1 MMILISLVLIVVGI
15 FLTVL
20 YFEHQHK
27 TGKYAT
33 ESDKAIVAK
42 VLKAFETPKI
52 KWISG
57 RTHPTDCI
65 VYYGNVDVRFNKQ
78 NKDYLIENLLTEQGH
93 HYFSLVFRPIAK
105 KWEEDWR
112 AAVKDQRVKEVL
124 G

>member
-1 MMILISLVLIVVGI
+1 MIFISLLFIPVAV
-15 FLTVL
+15 FLALL
-20 YFEHQHK
+20 YREYDCK

-52 KWISG
+52 EWING
-57 RTHPTDCI
+57 TIHPTGCI
-65 VYYGNVDVRFNKQ
+65 DYHGNIDVRFNSR
-78 NKDYLIENLLTEQGH
+78 NKDYLIETLLTEQGH
-93 HYFSLVFRPIAK
+93 YYFSLVFRPIAK

-112 AAVKDQRVKEVL
+112 ATVKDQRVKEVL

>member
-1 MMILISLVLIVVGI
+1 MIFISLLFIPLAV
-15 FLTVL
+15 FLAVL
-20 YFEHQHK
+20 YRDYGCK

-52 KWISG
+52 KRIDYV
-57 RTHPTDCI
+57 THPTDCI
-65 VYYGNVDVRFNKQ
+65 DYYGNVDVRFNKQ
-78 NKDYLIENLLTEQGH
+78 NKDYLIENLLTKQGH